1 MVSQKQFDYIA
12 QEAKVVAPNYS
23 PIPVVLERGK
33 DVWLY
38 DIEGNEYLD
47 MMSAYSAVSHGHCH
61 PELVA
66 ELTRQASEL
75 AVCSRAYHTK
85 ALTLFLEELCKVTH
99 MDLALPMNTGAEA
112 VETAIKT
119 ARRWG
124 YEVKGIPE
132 NKAEI
137 IMARGNFHGRTTTII
152 SFSSEPAYKKNFGP
166 LTPGFVDIP
175 FGDAGALE
183 KAITPN
189 TCAVLI
195 EPMQGEAG
203 IIIPEEGW
211 LKKMSEICK
220 ANNVL
225 FIVDEVQTGLART
238 GAMLACEHEGVQ
250 PDGLILGKALGGGLL
265 AVSAFLARKD
275 VLNVMTPGSHGSTFG
290 GNPLAA
296 AVGKKALEIMVRDKY
311 AERSQ
316 ELGKYLMEQ
325 LKALNNPAIQDIRGK
340 GLWIGVE
347 IKTSVAT
354 ARKVAEE
361 LARVGILTKDTHDTV
376 IRLAPPL
383 TIEKRELD
391 LAVQKLDEVLTKLFH
406 EGQGQSSV
414 G

>member
-12 QEAKVVAPNYS
+12 REAKVVAPNYA

-152 SFSSEPAYKKNFGP
+152 SFSSEAAYKKNFGP

-316 ELGKYLMEQ
+316 ELGKYLMAQ

-406 EGQGQSSV
+406 EGHGRSSV

>member
-12 QEAKVVAPNYS
+12 REAKVVAPNYS

-66 ELTRQASEL
+66 ELTRQAGEL

-152 SFSSEPAYKKNFGP
+152 SFSSEAAYKKNFGP
-166 LTPGFVDIP
+166 LTPGFIDIP

-265 AVSAFLARKD
+265 PVSAFLARKE

-296 AVGKKALEIMVRDKY
+296 AIGKKALEIMVRDKY
-311 AERSQ
+311 AERSK
-316 ELGKYLMEQ
+316 ELGKYLMAQ
-325 LKALNNPAIQDIRGK
+325 LKALKNPAIQDIRGK

-406 EGQGQSSV
+406 EGRGRSSV